1 MGIFQTRIMKKY
13 SFGPYSASTIC
24 YKGDADGNGATDGDA
39 CWIVVDAVI
48 PAISAIATIFAIV
61 FTWMNKKKEAA
72 MNENVITEDGIE
84 NTTYADVEAVKTP
97 EPTVTVTETKSPEPM
112 VTEQSPT
119 SRKSSRKSSK
129 RSSVV
134 SSQSAE
140 L

>member
-13 SFGPYSASTIC
+13 SFGPYSESTIC
-24 YKGDADGNGATDGDA
+24 YKGDADNA

-97 EPTVTVTETKSPEPM
+97 EPVTVTETKSSEPM
-112 VTEQSPT
+112 VTEKSPT
-119 SRKSSRKSSK
+119 GSRKSSRKSSK